1 MTRAFLTVLFAVAVA
16 GSASAQTFRTDARP
30 AGGTLQPRADRPA
43 ELLDLALRSG
53 SETGM
58 DDCPGYVDPSA
69 PDAVVEWP
77 GGGDLRITARSAF
90 DATLVVARP
99 DGTWACNDDGE
110 GLSPVIEVP
119 QAARGRY
126 AVWVGSLGSDIEAG
140 SEVTLIAGRTGPAP
154 MPDIDAR
161 PSGRTTTLTSGFEA
175 RDGAHV
181 HAVDA
186 GGLDAVSPMDVQSD
200 VEYGCG
206 GYVDAAQP
214 SLVVTYDGGEMLAF
228 AASKSDEDYTSG
240 ELALLVHTPDGT
252 WRCGDA
258 YVLAQPALGIADAPS
273 GTYSV
278 WVGTYNGRARRGPAV
293 PATLTVSETAPE
305 ADYGEDGPMG
315 PFSEGT
321 YTPLMLDERPA
332 ARIVVGDEPVEA
344 QASVLA
350 SGPNSVTGRNCSG
363 FLPSS
368 PTADVVMAGSGP
380 FGITASALDGSDL
393 VMVVRTPSG
402 GFFCSDDADG
412 LNPGVQFG
420 TTDDPTAD
428 AGTYRVWVGTFGDP
442 SFSMDME
449 GMEGMED
456 MEMPATGPTA
466 VVVRAARGEI
476 TVSASDFG
484 DMDDMMDR
492 PAFTEG
498 TYDGTDLRSTNA
510 GTTLRLT
517 RGSATTTATA
527 GGDLLNPVV
536 GDACTGFLDPSPT
549 LAFDA
554 PAGQT
559 LHIAATSPDDD
570 LVMVVR
576 APSGQFFCS
585 DDADGQ
591 NPAVDTSEE
600 GRHAVWVG
608 TFSRRPEGAAATV
621 TVSPADGQ

>member
-1 MTRAFLTVLFAVAVA
+1 
-16 GSASAQTFRTDARP
+16 
-30 AGGTLQPRADRPA
+30 
-43 ELLDLALRSG
+43 
-53 SETGM
+53 
-58 DDCPGYVDPSA
+58 
-69 PDAVVEWP
+69 
-77 GGGDLRITARSAF
+77 
-90 DATLVVARP
+90 
-99 DGTWACNDDGE
+99 
-110 GLSPVIEVP
+110 
-119 QAARGRY
+119 
-126 AVWVGSLGSDIEAG
+126 
-140 SEVTLIAGRTGPAP
+140 
-154 MPDIDAR
+154 
-161 PSGRTTTLTSGFEA
+161 
-175 RDGAHV
+175 
-181 HAVDA
+181 
-186 GGLDAVSPMDVQSD
+186 
-200 VEYGCG
+200 
-206 GYVDAAQP
+206 
-214 SLVVTYDGGEMLAF
+214 
-228 AASKSDEDYTSG
+228 
-240 ELALLVHTPDGT
+240 
-252 WRCGDA
+252 
-258 YVLAQPALGIADAPS
+258 
-273 GTYSV
+273 
-278 WVGTYNGRARRGPAV
+278 
-293 PATLTVSETAPE
+293 
-305 ADYGEDGPMG
+305 
-315 PFSEGT
+315 
-321 YTPLMLDERPA
+321 
-332 ARIVVGDEPVEA
+332 
-344 QASVLA
+344 
-350 SGPNSVTGRNCSG
+350 
-363 FLPSS
+363 
-368 PTADVVMAGSGP
+368 
-380 FGITASALDGSDL
+380 
-393 VMVVRTPSG
+393 
-402 GFFCSDDADG
+402 
-412 LNPGVQFG
+412 
-420 TTDDPTAD
+420 
-428 AGTYRVWVGTFGDP
+428 
-442 SFSMDME
+442 MDME